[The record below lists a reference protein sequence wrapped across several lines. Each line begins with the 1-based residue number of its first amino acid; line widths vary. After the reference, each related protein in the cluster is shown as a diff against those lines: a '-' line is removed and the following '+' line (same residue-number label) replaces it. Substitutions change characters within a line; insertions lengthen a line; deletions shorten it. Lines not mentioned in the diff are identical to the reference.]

1 MAGEYVFNL
10 MRVTK
15 QYNKVTVLDDI
26 TLAFFFGAKIG
37 VIGGNGSGKSSL
49 LRILGGID
57 KEFMGE
63 AQIAKNM
70 KIGYLPQEPQ
80 LDPSKMSPATST
92 KASPRRERSSRA
104 TTKSATSSAK
114 SFRRTNPK
122 S

>member
-15 QYNKVTVLDDI
+15 QYDKLTVLDDVS
-26 TLAFFFGAKIG
+26 LAFFFGAKIG

-63 AQIAKNM
+63 AVIARNM
-70 KIGYLPQEPQ
+70 KIGYLP
-80 LDPSKMSPATST
+80 
-92 KASPRRERSSRA
+92 
-104 TTKSATSSAK
+104 
-114 SFRRTNPK
+114 
-122 S
+122 